1 MWLNDLFWGKRNTF
15 VGKLSVLGDEWSPL
29 RALSACG
36 QILHKN
42 PVKGQT
48 PPPVPAMPGFLEFLF
63 RHPIPNQNLLTNICE
78 PRFVNQDSWTK
89 IREPRFVNQDLWTKI
104 CEPRFLNQDL
114 WTKICEPIFGNQN
127 SWTKI
132 CGLELV
138 VVNSLSWTR
147 QHELVVWTRRH
158 EIVDV
163 WS

>member
-1 MWLNDLFWGKRNTF
+1 MWFLGEKGHFCGEIITF
-15 VGKLSVLGDEWSPL
+15 GWWMITFEGPQCMWT
-29 RALSACG
+29 
-36 QILHKN
+36 N
-42 PVKGQT
+42 PSQKSSQGSDS
-48 PPPVPAMPGFLEFLF
+48 PPVPAMPGFLEFLF